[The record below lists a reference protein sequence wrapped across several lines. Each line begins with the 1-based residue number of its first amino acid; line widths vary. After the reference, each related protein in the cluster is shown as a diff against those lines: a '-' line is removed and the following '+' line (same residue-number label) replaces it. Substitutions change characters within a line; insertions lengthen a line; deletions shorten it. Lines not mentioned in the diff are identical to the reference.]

1 MLLTLTGFFETS
13 YLIGLRAFGA
23 LDDVE
28 LDLIPLFEALVALA
42 LDGTVV
48 NEDVGATISTKE
60 AVAFCVVKPFNC
72 ALVLCHWS
80 DSLSLL
86 LQRWCAAK

>member
-1 MLLTLTGFFETS
+1 MLEGSFDSCDVVSLG
-13 YLIGLRAFGA
+13 AFGA

>member
-1 MLLTLTGFFETS
+1 MLLSLCLFETS

-42 LDGTVV
+42 LNRAVM
-48 NEDVGATISTKE
+48 NENVGSTIATQE
-60 AVAFCVVKPFNC
+60 AVAFSVVKPLYC

-80 DSLSLL
+80 DFLSLL
-86 LQRWCAAK
+86 L